1 MKMPTRNHRLL
12 KKEKPVTPV
21 APAAPTSP
29 PPAWGGGLWA
39 QALAQITDQPAE
51 QTPAAKVIQKLYWQL
66 APVEPGDFR
75 LTCYKGL
82 PGPGNSFSGGLKPWN
97 NFVPALS
104 KPPRFV
110 DEDDLFALRLLLAQD
125 KQARSRDNLAVV
137 GRHTMEVLTRLAD
150 TGRLYAG
157 LSPLVNLTQGEAR
170 AARILWHRDEQG
182 LFHPRVETTP
192 PVQWVIPST
201 PPLYVDSSLG
211 EVGPLAFDLPA
222 ATAARILS
230 APPLTEAEAQLT
242 ALVLEE
248 ASPGVPL
255 PAVAPAREV
264 GGSPRAVLHLS
275 TVRIPL
281 LYDLRNYPRNV
292 WNHDLDYAQ
301 VFFHY
306 GSGELEASVPARE
319 DQSFVRLA
327 NGETVKVLRQPEIE
341 AAWLDALARAGFAP
355 VDPEHM
361 QLPPHSAFDPK
372 IAYVL
377 DNEDVWTE
385 FMAEDLPR
393 LREGGWEVRMPPDFR
408 HHAYQVESW
417 EVDIDE
423 EENGWFNLDM
433 GIIVDGQRL
442 PLAPLL
448 AGLFQRDERW
458 LEITQIDDIRNNEVI
473 DLLTPQGYRVKVP
486 AGRIKPLA
494 KTLIDLFDGI
504 IHHGGPLRLSR
515 LDAPR
520 LAKLGDGIWNTSG
533 LDAVNRALKELEG
546 MEGVPPVPAPA
557 GFALTLRP
565 YQEEGL
571 AWLQY
576 LRQHQLAGILAD
588 DMGLGKTAQAL
599 AHLLLEKEQGRLGPN
614 NPEDKSPQT
623 TPRPALVV
631 VPTSLVFNWKTEAER
646 FAPQLKL
653 LFLHGKERKES
664 FAEIPLHDV
673 VLTTY
678 PLLWR
683 DAEELGRHD
692 FHLLIL
698 DEAQT
703 VKNSA
708 SKGAAVIRQLKARNR
723 LCLTGT
729 PLENHLGEL
738 WSQFDFLLP
747 GFLGDK
753 KNFSRVWRT
762 PIEKHGNLLRRD
774 LLASRIRPFVLRRRK
789 EDVATELPPKSV
801 ILRTVELEA
810 GQRDLYETVRS
821 IMDVRIRQEIA
832 SRGFARSQIVILDAL
847 LKLRQVCCDPRLVK
861 SAAAHRVKER
871 AKLDLLMTMLP
882 ELVDE
887 GRRILVFSQFT
898 SMLALIEEELRAI
911 NLDYVILTG
920 DTKDRETPIKRFQD
934 GQVPIFLVSLKAGGV
949 GLNLTAADTVIH
961 YDPWWNPAVEN
972 QATDRAHRIGQTKN
986 VFVYKLVVAGSIE
999 EKILAMQEQKAAL
1012 AAGILSD
1019 DKGGG
1024 VKFSEADLSALL
1036 APLPP
1041 VQ

>member
-1 MKMPTRNHRLL
+1 MKMPTRKHRLL
-12 KKEKPVTPV
+12 KAEPVMPT
-21 APAAPTSP
+21 APTAPTAP
-29 PPAWGGGLWA
+29 PPVWGGGFWA
-39 QALAQITDQPAE
+39 EALAQITDQPAE
-51 QTPAAKVIQKLYWQL
+51 ATPANKVVQRLFWQL
-66 APVEPGDFR
+66 GPAGGNDFQ
-75 LTCYKGL
+75 LTCFKGV
-82 PGPGNSFSGGLKPWN
+82 PDANGRFSGGIKSWN
-97 NFVPALS
+97 NFAPALT

-110 DEDDLFALRLLLAQD
+110 DDDDLFALRLLLAQD
-125 KQARSRDNLAVV
+125 KQARSRSSLNAV
-137 GRHTMEVLTRLAD
+137 GRHTAEVLARLAE
-150 TGRLYAG
+150 TGRLYG
-157 LSPLVNLTQGEAR
+157 GFTPLVPLVQGDPR
-170 AARILWHRDEQG
+170 PARISWRKDEQNC
-182 LFHPRVETTP
+182 FHPVVETSP
-192 PVQWVIPST
+192 PIDWTIPSE
-201 PPLYVDSSLG
+201 PPMYVDGSLG
-211 EVGPLAFDLPA
+211 VVGNLVFDLPA

-230 APPLTEAEAQLT
+230 SPPLSESEAQLT

-248 ASPGVPL
+248 ASPGTAL
-255 PAVAPAREV
+255 PAVAPVREV
-264 GGSPRAVLHLS
+264 GGSPRPVLHLN
-275 TVRIPL
+275 TVRVPL
-281 LYDLRNYPRNV
+281 IYELRNYPRNV
-292 WNHDLDYAQ
+292 WNADLDYGQ
-301 VFFHY
+301 VYFHY
-306 GSGELEASVPARE
+306 GSGDLTAMVPARE

-327 NGETVKVLRQPEIE
+327 SGETVRVLRQPEVE
-341 AAWLDALARAGFAP
+341 AAWLDGLSRAGFAP
-355 VDPEHM
+355 VDGDNM
-361 QLPPHSAFDPK
+361 QLPPHGGFDPK
-372 IAYVL
+372 ISYILA
-377 DNEDVWTE
+377 DEDVWTE
-385 FMAEDLPR
+385 FMAEQLPR
-393 LREGGWEVRMPPDFR
+393 LRAAGWDVRMPPDFR

-417 EVDIDE
+417 EVDISEDE
-423 EENGWFNLDM
+423 SGWFNLDM

-448 AGLFQRDERW
+448 ASLFERDERW
-458 LEITQIDDIRNNEVI
+458 LEVSRIDDIRNNEII
-473 DLLTPQGYRVKVP
+473 DLMTPQGYRVRVP

-504 IHHGGPLRLSR
+504 IHQGGHLRLSR

-520 LAKLGDGIWNTSG
+520 LAKLEEGGQWNTSG
-533 LDAVNRALKELEG
+533 LTAVNRALKELEG
-546 MEGVPPVPAPA
+546 LAGVPPVAAPK

-576 LRQHQLAGILAD
+576 LRQHHLAGILAD

-599 AHLLLEKEQGRLGPN
+599 AHLLLEKDQGRLGPRLAD
-614 NPEDKSPQT
+614 DKEANG
-623 TPRPALVV
+623 PRPALVV

-646 FAPQLKL
+646 FAPQLSL
-653 LFLHGKERKES
+653 LFLHGKERKEN
-664 FAEIPLHDV
+664 FAEIPNHDV

-683 DAEELGRHD
+683 DADELSRHD

-708 SKGAAVIRQLKARNR
+708 SKGAAVIRQLKARHR

-753 KNFSRVWRT
+753 RHFSRVWRT

-774 LLASRIRPFVLRRRK
+774 LLAGRIRPFVLRRRK
-789 EDVATELPPKSV
+789 EDVATELPQKNI

-832 SRGFARSQIVILDAL
+832 ARGFARSQIVILDAL

-861 SAAAHRVKER
+861 SATAHRVKER

-898 SMLALIEEELRAI
+898 SMLALIEAELKEAG
-911 NLDYVILTG
+911 LGYELLTG
-920 DTKDRETPIKRFQD
+920 ETRDRETPIRNFQD
-934 GQVPIFLVSLKAGGV
+934 GKVPIFLISLKAGGV

-972 QATDRAHRIGQTKN
+972 QATDRAHRIGQTKT

-1012 AAGILSD
+1012 AASILSD

-1024 VKFSEADLSALL
+1024 VKFSEADLTALL

-1041 VQ
+1041 NQ

>member
-1 MKMPTRNHRLL
+1 MKMPTRKHRLV
-12 KKEKPVTPV
+12 KTAPVIPT
-21 APAAPTSP
+21 APAAAP
-29 PPAWGGGLWA
+29 PPPIWGGGFWA
-39 QALAQITDQPAE
+39 EALAQITDQPEE
-51 QTPAAKVIQKLYWQL
+51 QTASTKVLQKLYWQL
-66 APVEPGDFR
+66 SPAGPGDFR

-82 PGPGNSFSGGLKPWN
+82 PGPGDRFSGGLKPWN
-97 NFVPALS
+97 NFVPAIS

-125 KQARSRDNLAVV
+125 KQGRSRDNLAAV
-137 GRHTMEVLTRLAD
+137 GRNTAEILNRLAD
-150 TGRLYAG
+150 TGRLYGAFT
-157 LSPLVNLTQGEAR
+157 PLVPLTQGEAR
-170 AARILWHRDEQG
+170 PAKILWSKDEDG
-182 LFHPRVETTP
+182 LFNPRVETTP
-192 PVQWVIPST
+192 PIHWVIPST
-201 PPLYVDSSLG
+201 PPMFVDSSLG
-211 EVGPLAFDLPA
+211 EVGTLVFDLPA
-222 ATAARILS
+222 ATAARILA

-264 GGSPRAVLHLS
+264 SGSPRAVLHLG

-281 LYDLRNYPRNV
+281 LYDLRGYPRNV
-292 WNHDLDYAQ
+292 WNYDLDYAQ

-306 GSGELEASVPARE
+306 GSDDLEAIVPARE
-319 DQSFVRLA
+319 DQSFVRLSS
-327 NGETVKVLRQPEIE
+327 GETVRVLRQPEVE
-341 AAWLDALARAGFAP
+341 AAWLDSLARAGFESI
-355 VDPEHM
+355 DPERL
-361 QLPPHSAFDPK
+361 QLPAHGVFDPK
-372 IAYVL
+372 VAFAL
-377 DNEDVWTE
+377 DNEDVWTD
-385 FMAEDLPR
+385 FMADHLPR
-393 LREGGWEVRMPPDFR
+393 LREAGWEVRMPPDFR

-417 EVDIDE
+417 EVDIE
-423 EENGWFNLDM
+423 EEDTGWFNLDM
-433 GIIVDGQRL
+433 GIIVDGERL

-448 AGLFQRDERW
+448 AGLFQRDDRW
-458 LEITQIDDIRNNEVI
+458 LEITLIDSIRNNEVI

-504 IHHGGPLRLSR
+504 IHHAGPLRMSR

-520 LAKLGDGIWNTSG
+520 LVKLSSDGEWNTSG
-533 LDAVNRALKELEG
+533 QDAVNRALREVQG
-546 MEGVPPVPAPA
+546 MEGVPAVAAPK

-576 LRQHQLAGILAD
+576 LRQHKLAGILAD

-599 AHLLLEKEQGRLGPN
+599 AHLLLEKEQGRLGPLD
-614 NPEDKSPQT
+614 PENKTPD

-646 FAPQLKL
+646 FAPQLSL
-653 LFLHGKERKES
+653 LFLHGKERKEN
-664 FAEIPLHDV
+664 FAEIPKHDV

-708 SKGAAVIRQLKARNR
+708 SKGAAVIRQLKARHR

-789 EDVATELPPKSV
+789 EDVATELPPKNI

-832 SRGFARSQIVILDAL
+832 ARGFARSQIVILDAL

-861 SAAAHRVKER
+861 STAAHRVKER

-882 ELVDE
+882 ELVEE

-898 SMLALIEEELRAI
+898 SMLALIETELKELGLEYA
-911 NLDYVILTG
+911 LLTG
-920 DTKDRETPIKRFQD
+920 DTKDRETPIRNFQD
-934 GQVPIFLVSLKAGGV
+934 GKVPIFLISLKAGGV

-972 QATDRAHRIGQTKN
+972 QATDRAHRIGQTKS

-1024 VKFSEADLSALL
+1024 VKFSEADLTALL

-1041 VQ
+1041 AQ

>member
-1 MKMPTRNHRLL
+1 MPGRKHRLL
-12 KKEKPVTPV
+12 KADPVVPAV
-21 APAAPTSP
+21 PAAPTAP
-29 PPAWGGGLWA
+29 PPVWGGGFWA
-39 QALAQITDQPAE
+39 EALAQITDQAEEAPA
-51 QTPAAKVIQKLYWQL
+51 AAKVALRLFWQL
-66 APVEPGDFR
+66 APNEDGEFR
-75 LTCYKGL
+75 LTCFKGV
-82 PGPGNSFSGGLKPWN
+82 PGPNGRFSGGLKSWN
-97 NFVPALS
+97 NFVPALT

-125 KQARSRDNLAVV
+125 KQARSRNSLAVV
-137 GRHTMEVLTRLAD
+137 GRHTGEVLTRLAE
-150 TGRLYAG
+150 TGRLYG
-157 LSPLVNLTQGEAR
+157 GFTPLVPLVQGESR
-170 AARILWHRDEQG
+170 PARIGWRKDEQNF
-182 LFHPRVETTP
+182 FHPVVETTP
-192 PVQWVIPST
+192 PIQWVIPAT
-201 PPLYVDSSLG
+201 PPMYVDGNLG
-211 EVGPLAFDLPA
+211 ELGTLAFDLPA
-222 ATAARILS
+222 ATAARILAS
-230 APPLTEAEAQLT
+230 PALSESEAQLT

-248 ASPGVPL
+248 ASPGAPL
-255 PAVAPAREV
+255 PAVAPVREV
-264 GGSPRAVLHLS
+264 GGSPRAVLHLN
-275 TVRIPL
+275 TARIPL
-281 LYDLRNYPRNV
+281 IYALRDYPSNSWNV
-292 WNHDLDYAQ
+292 ELDYGQ
-301 VFFHY
+301 VYFHY
-306 GSGELEASVPARE
+306 GSGDLVATVPARE
-319 DQSFVRLA
+319 DQNFVRLG
-327 NGETVKVLRQPEIE
+327 NGETVRVQRQPEVE
-341 AAWLDALARAGFAP
+341 AAWLDGLARAGFAP
-355 VDPEHM
+355 LDAEQM
-361 QLPPHSAFDPK
+361 QLPPHGGFDPK
-372 IAYVL
+372 ISYILA
-377 DNEDVWTE
+377 DEDAWSG
-385 FMAEDLPR
+385 FMAEQLPQ
-393 LREGGWEVRMPPDFR
+393 LREAGWDVRIPPDFR

-417 EVDIDE
+417 EVDISE
-423 EENGWFNLDM
+423 EEPGWFNLDM

-448 AGLFQRDERW
+448 ASLFERDERW
-458 LEITQIDDIRNNEVI
+458 LEVARIDNIRNNEII
-473 DLLTPQGYRVKVP
+473 DLMTPQGYRVRVP

-504 IHHGGPLRLSR
+504 IHQGERLRLSR

-520 LAKLGDGIWNTSG
+520 LAKLDDGQWNTSG
-533 LDAVNRALKELEG
+533 LSAVQQALKELEG
-546 MEGVPPVPAPA
+546 MAGVPPVAAPK

-576 LRQHQLAGILAD
+576 LRQHNLAGILAD

-599 AHLLLEKEQGRLGPN
+599 AHLLLEKEQGRLGARR
-614 NPEDKSPQT
+614 EDDKIAAG
-623 TPRPALVV
+623 PRPALVV

-646 FAPQLKL
+646 FAPQLSL
-653 LFLHGKERKES
+653 LFLHGKERKEN
-664 FAEIPLHDV
+664 FAEISRHDV

-683 DAEELGRHD
+683 DAEELSRHD

-708 SKGAAVIRQLKARNR
+708 SKGAAVIRQLKARHR

-753 KNFSRVWRT
+753 RHFNRVWRT

-774 LLASRIRPFVLRRRK
+774 LLAGRIRPFVLRRRK
-789 EDVATELPPKSV
+789 EDVATELPSKSV

-832 SRGFARSQIVILDAL
+832 ARGFARSQIVILDAL

-882 ELVDE
+882 ELVEE

-898 SMLALIEEELRAI
+898 SMLALIETELKA
-911 NLDYVILTG
+911 LGLEYELLTG
-920 DTKDRETPIKRFQD
+920 ETRDRETPIRNFQE
-934 GQVPIFLVSLKAGGV
+934 GKVPIFLISLKAGGV

-972 QATDRAHRIGQTKN
+972 QATDRAHRIGQTKA

-1012 AAGILSD
+1012 AANILSD

-1024 VKFSEADLSALL
+1024 VKFSEADLTALL

-1041 VQ
+1041 ND